1 MKTNAKKTTVP
12 SISSEKTSAKLLM
25 KKMGIPKKDLKDM
38 SNLYGI
44 SFTKIVELMQLS
56 KYKATAHP
64 EPCDPVTEKTNH
76 TGI

>member
-64 EPCDPVTEKTNH
+64 EPGEPATQKINH

>member
-12 SISSEKTSAKLLM
+12 SIASEKTSAKLLM
-25 KKMGIPKKDLKDM
+25 KKMGIPKKDLKDI
-38 SNLYGI
+38 SHLYGV

-64 EPCDPVTEKTNH
+64 EPCEPATQKINQ